1 MKLFVFFALIAVYVH
16 AHGDHD
22 HDHSHGVE
30 HVLTLTQSNFDS
42 TLADND
48 LVLVEFFAPWCG
60 HCKRL
65 APEYEKAASEL
76 YGEVPLAKVDCTVEK
91 ELCERYEVQGFPTI
105 KIFRKNSA
113 PTDYDKGRTATDIVK
128 FLKKQMQPPF
138 VVLSSEEELNNLKSS
153 DDVVVVGFFSSED
166 SDEAKVLK
174 AVANTL
180 GDTASFGLATDE
192 SVARKA
198 DSRLGAIVVFRK
210 FDEPVVKYSGEIKEQ
225 ELTNFIKSES
235 FPLVGEIGPENYQ
248 KYVERNLPLLWF
260 FVDFANEDVT
270 KPLLESANH
279 VAQNVKGKLSFVKL
293 DGQRW
298 ASHAKN
304 FGLSGNTPGIVI
316 EDRNRHT
323 KYVFPE
329 SDQVNTESLSKFVK
343 GWEDGS
349 LAPTLKSA
357 EPPADN
363 DGPVK
368 VVVGKTFNEIVMD
381 PAKDVFVEFYAPWCG
396 HCKNLAPKWEALGEE
411 FKETPSIVIAKVDAT
426 ENDTP
431 ADIQGF
437 PTIIYYPAN
446 NKNGL
451 VYRGERTKEAF
462 SSYVRENAA
471 TLAKKPVGK
480 HDEL

>member
-1 MKLFVFFALIAVYVH
+1 
-16 AHGDHD
+16 
-22 HDHSHGVE
+22 VE
-30 HVLTLTQSNFDS
+30 HVLSLTQSDFDS
-42 TLADND
+42 TIEGNN
-48 LVLVEFFAPWCG
+48 LVLVEFYAPWCG

-91 ELCERYEVQGFPTI
+91 ELCERFEVQGFPTI
-105 KIFRKNSA
+105 KVFKKNSP
-113 PTDYDKGRTATDIVK
+113 PTDYDKGRTASDIVK

-138 VVLSSEEELNNLKSS
+138 VVLSSEEQLNNLKNS
-153 DDVVVVGFFSSED
+153 DDVVVVGFFSKED
-166 SDEAKVLK
+166 SDGAKALK
-174 AVANTL
+174 TVANAL
-180 GDTASFGLATDE
+180 GDTASFGLSTDE
-192 SVARKA
+192 SLAHKA
-198 DSRLGAIVVFRK
+198 DARLDSVVVFRK
-210 FDEPVVKYSGEIKEQ
+210 FDEPVVKYSGDIKEK
-225 ELTNFIKSES
+225 ELTDFIKSES

-260 FVDFANEDVT
+260 FVDFANEEVT
-270 KPLLESANH
+270 KPILEAANR
-279 VAQNVKGKLSFVKL
+279 VAQTVKGKLSFVKL
-293 DGQRW
+293 DGHRW

-304 FGLSGNTPGIVI
+304 FGLSGNTPGLVI

-329 SDQVNTESLSKFVK
+329 SDQVHSDSLGKFVK

-357 EPPADN
+357 DPPADN

-411 FKETPSIVIAKVDAT
+411 FKDTPSVVIAKVDAT

-437 PTIIYYPAN
+437 PTIIYYPSN

-462 SSYVRENAA
+462 SAYVRENSG
-471 TLAKKPVGK
+471 TLTDKKPVIGK

>member
-1 MKLFVFFALIAVYVH
+1 
-16 AHGDHD
+16 
-22 HDHSHGVE
+22 
-30 HVLTLTQSNFDS
+30 LTQSNFDS
-42 TLADND
+42 TLEEND
-48 LVLVEFFAPWCG
+48 LVLVEFYAPWCG

-76 YGEVPLAKVDCTVEK
+76 YGQVPLAKVDCTVEK
-91 ELCERYEVQGFPTI
+91 EICERYEVQGFPTI
-105 KIFRKNSA
+105 KVFKKNSA
-113 PTDYDKGRTATDIVK
+113 PTDYDKGRTASDIVK
-128 FLKKQMQPPF
+128 FLKKQTQPPF
-138 VVLSSEEELNNLKSS
+138 VVLSSEEQLNTLKNQ

-166 SDEAKVLK
+166 SDGAKVFK
-174 AVANTL
+174 AVASIIS
-180 GDTASFGLATDE
+180 DTATFGLSTDE
-192 SVARKA
+192 SLAHKVESRH
-198 DSRLGAIVVFRK
+198 DSVIVFRK

-225 ELTNFIKSES
+225 ELADFIKSES

-260 FVDFANEDVT
+260 FLDFANDEVT
-270 KPLLESANH
+270 KPMLEAANR
-279 VAQNVKGKLSFVKL
+279 VAQTVKGKLSFVKL

-304 FGLSGNTPGIVI
+304 FGLSGNTPGLVI

-329 SDQVNTESLSKFVK
+329 SDQVHAESLSKFVK

-363 DGPVK
+363 DGHVK

-396 HCKNLAPKWEALGEE
+396 HCKNLAPKWDALGEE
-411 FKETPSIVIAKVDAT
+411 FKDTPSIVIAKVDAT

-471 TLAKKPVGK
+471 TLGKKAGGGGK
-480 HDEL
+480 GHDEL